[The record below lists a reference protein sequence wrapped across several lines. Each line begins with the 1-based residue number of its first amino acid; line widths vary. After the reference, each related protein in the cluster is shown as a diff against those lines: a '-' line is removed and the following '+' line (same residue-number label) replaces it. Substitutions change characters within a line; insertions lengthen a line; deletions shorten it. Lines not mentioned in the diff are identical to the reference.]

1 MNRLKDL
8 IYSFIGLLAGRGGGR
23 RRQGGDERTLIVR
36 VDEIGDYMLW
46 RPFLAEMA
54 AHARQQ
60 GTVHFCGNRSW
71 KNLFDTLDQEQ
82 VDETYWLDK
91 IRFKKDMVYRYRFLR
106 SVYRQGYTT
115 VINPSFSRDKRYDD
129 AITAAAKA
137 PVTWGMVANTEAM
150 RAYEYGYDKAV
161 YTHLFNHTAKPV
173 FEFYRN
179 RLFSEF
185 VTGRRSEIM
194 NTRIDTDIL
203 PPAKQQL
210 PENYFIVFPG
220 SRSATRI
227 WPAENFAA
235 VSRYLSSRYGATP
248 VICGAGSDKA
258 YAAQFVLQYG
268 STATDLTGSTTLTD
282 MLCLLKRARCLLSV
296 DTGSIHL
303 AAAVGC
309 TVFGIF
315 NGSQYGRFAPYPTE
329 IANNIHAIYP
339 DAIENDLKDIQTVR
353 EKYEFVIT
361 QPYASVTAGKVIEV
375 IEKSADI

>member
-258 YAAQFVLQYG
+258 YAAQFVL
-268 STATDLTGSTTLTD
+268 
-282 MLCLLKRARCLLSV
+282 
-296 DTGSIHL
+296 
-303 AAAVGC
+303 
-309 TVFGIF
+309 
-315 NGSQYGRFAPYPTE
+315 
-329 IANNIHAIYP
+329 
-339 DAIENDLKDIQTVR
+339 
-353 EKYEFVIT
+353 
-361 QPYASVTAGKVIEV
+361 
-375 IEKSADI
+375 

>member
-8 IYSFIGLLAGRGGGR
+8 IYSFITLLAKQGGR
-23 RRQGGDERTLIVR
+23 RRNDGDKRTLILR

-54 AHARQQ
+54 AHVRQQQ
-60 GTVHFCGNRSW
+60 GTIHFCGNRSW

-82 VDETYWLDK
+82 VDETCWLDK

-115 VINPSFSRDKRYDD
+115 VINPGFSRDKRYDD

-137 PVTWGMVANTEAM
+137 PATWGMVANTEAM
-150 RAYEYGYDKAV
+150 RAYEYGYDKAL
-161 YTHLFNHTAKPV
+161 YTHLFDHTEKPV

-185 VTGRRSEIM
+185 VTGRTSEVN
-194 NTRIDTDIL
+194 NTRIDTGIL

-220 SRSATRI
+220 SRSAARI

-235 VSRYLSSRYGATP
+235 VSRYLNSRYGATP
-248 VICGAGSDKA
+248 IVCGAGSDKE
-258 YAAQFVLQYG
+258 YAAQFILQYG
-268 STATDLTGSTTLTD
+268 STAIDLTGSTTLTD
-282 MLCLLKRARCLLSV
+282 MLHLLKHARCLLSV

-353 EKYEFVIT
+353 ENYEFVIA
-361 QPYASVTAGKVIEV
+361 QPYASVTADKVIGV
-375 IEKSADI
+375 IEKSADV